1 MKVDPW
7 RTSFD
12 LGGANM
18 TPLAYPDACFTYPF
32 IQYKPSELAFEYKA
46 IVNVEIG
53 LVLSEDQVLW
63 DTAYVPLTE
72 AFTS

>member
-1 MKVDPW
+1 M
-7 RTSFD
+7 
-12 LGGANM
+12 
-18 TPLAYPDACFTYPF
+18 LAKSCHSLKKTI

>member
-1 MKVDPW
+1 MAPKNDSD
-7 RTSFD
+7 T
-12 LGGANM
+12 N
-18 TPLAYPDACFTYPF
+18 
-32 IQYKPSELAFEYKA
+32 KPSELAFEYKA